1 MTPTK
6 TLCGESLRSP
16 AAPAEA
22 DDIAVPAQY
31 VIYCQS
37 VCVRVHVCARDC
49 TKDRNSHSKT
59 TNLGWRARRTDSD
72 SFVREE
78 RVYCVHISH
87 ELSISEGEVRHVSPS
102 FCCRHELNQ
111 CCIRDE
117 QDKKII
123 TGITGASSNGS
134 HNNNTIDFN
143 YVENFQGQLT
153 SCEKTKC

>member
-37 VCVRVHVCARDC
+37 VCVRVCAQGIAP
-49 TKDRNSHSKT
+49 KT
-59 TNLGWRARRTDSD
+59 ETRTAKRQIWGWRARRTDSD

-111 CCIRDE
+111 CCKRDE